1 MSRAPARRELDLCGI
16 PCPLSWARAKVLL
29 EELQPGDVLTVL
41 TDDPRAVRD
50 MPGAAEIEGYMIVEV
65 ETSPT
70 GTRIR
75 IER

>member
-1 MSRAPARRELDLCGI
+1 MPKTAARRELDLCGI
-16 PCPLSWARAKVLL
+16 PCPLSWARAKALL

-50 MPGAAEIEGYMIVEV
+50 IPGAAEIEGYMIVEI
-65 ETSPT
+65 ETSPA
-70 GTRIR
+70 GTRIL